1 MDIDVISLLL
11 AAYVL
16 GAIPFVYLLG
26 RLSGVD
32 LRNEGSQNVGGT
44 NLWRTVG
51 PFTGVLGAT
60 LDMGKGVVLVL
71 AAQALDISDGFAGLA
86 AIVAVAGQCWPV
98 FLRFRGGRGISVVGG
113 SVLAFSPLT
122 FVLAVLPAAA
132 GLAVY
137 TVTTGLQKKDAST
150 IISGSGGDSRTVP
163 LCMMFSIVALPFVG
177 FALGGSFAVVSTFA
191 ALSLLL
197 ILRRLT
203 AGLRQDWG
211 SAIPLTT
218 RLRNRLLYDRAQ
230 A

>member
-1 MDIDVISLLL
+1 MGTDVISLML

-32 LRNEGSQNVGGT
+32 LRDAGSQNVGGT

-51 PFTGVLGAT
+51 PVTGVVGAT
-60 LDMGKGVVLVL
+60 LDIGKGVGLVLV
-71 AAQALDISDGFAGLA
+71 ARALDYSDGVAGLA
-86 AIVAVAGQCWPV
+86 AIAAVVGQCWPV
-98 FLRFRGGRGISVVGG
+98 FLRFRGGRGISVVAGA
-113 SVLAFSPLT
+113 VLAFSPLT
-122 FVLAVLPAAA
+122 FVLAVLPAVA

-137 TVTTGLQKKDAST
+137 TITTSRQKQDIGT
-150 IISGSGGDSRTVP
+150 IISGSGGNSRTVP
-163 LCMMFSIVALPFVG
+163 LCMMFSIVALPFIG
-177 FALGGSFAVVSTFA
+177 LALGKSFTVVSVLV

-197 ILRRLT
+197 MLRRLT

>member
-1 MDIDVISLLL
+1 MSTDVISLLL

-51 PFTGVLGAT
+51 PVTGVVGAT
-60 LDMGKGVVLVL
+60 LDIGKGVVLVL
-71 AAQALDISDGFAGLA
+71 VARALDFNDGVAGLA
-86 AIVAVAGQCWPV
+86 AIAAVVGQCWPV

-122 FVLAVLPAAA
+122 FVIAVLPAVA

-137 TVTTGLQKKDAST
+137 TITTSLQKQDVNT
-150 IISGSGGDSRTVP
+150 IISGSGGNSRTVP
-163 LCMMFSIVALPFVG
+163 LCMMLSIVALPFIG
-177 FALGGSFAVVSTFA
+177 FALGNSFTVVSVLV

-197 ILRRLT
+197 MLRRLT

-211 SAIPLTT
+211 STIPLTT
-218 RLRNRLLYDRAQ
+218 RLRNRFLYDRAQ

>member
-1 MDIDVISLLL
+1 MGTDVISLML

-32 LRNEGSQNVGGT
+32 LRSEGSQNVGGT

-51 PFTGVLGAT
+51 PVTGVVGAT
-60 LDMGKGVVLVL
+60 LDIGKGVVLVL
-71 AAQALDISDGFAGLA
+71 VVRAFDYSDGVAGLA
-86 AIVAVAGQCWPV
+86 AIAAVVGQCWPV

-113 SVLAFSPLT
+113 AVLAFSPLT
-122 FVLAVLPAAA
+122 FVLAVLPAVA
-132 GLAVY
+132 GLAAY
-137 TVTTGLQKKDAST
+137 TVTTSLQKQDVDT
-150 IISGSGGDSRTVP
+150 IISGSGGNSRTVP

-177 FALGGSFAVVSTFA
+177 LALGNSFTVVSVLV

-197 ILRRLT
+197 MLRRLT

>member
-1 MDIDVISLLL
+1 MSTDVISLLL

-32 LRNEGSQNVGGT
+32 LRDEGSQNVGGT

-51 PFTGVLGAT
+51 PLTGVVGAT
-60 LDMGKGVVLVL
+60 LDIGKGVVLVL
-71 AAQALDISDGFAGLA
+71 VARALDFNDGVAGLA
-86 AIVAVAGQCWPV
+86 AIAAVVGQCWPV

-113 SVLAFSPLT
+113 AVLAFSPLT
-122 FVLAVLPAAA
+122 FVLAVLPAVT

-137 TVTTGLQKKDAST
+137 TITTSIQKQDVNT
-150 IISGSGGDSRTVP
+150 IISGSGGNSRTVP
-163 LCMMFSIVALPFVG
+163 LCMMFSIVALPFIG
-177 FALGGSFAVVSTFA
+177 LALGNSFTVVSVLV

-197 ILRRLT
+197 MLRRLT

>member
-1 MDIDVISLLL
+1 MSTDVISLLL

-51 PFTGVLGAT
+51 PVNGVVGAT
-60 LDMGKGVVLVL
+60 LDIGKGVVLVL
-71 AAQALDISDGFAGLA
+71 VARALDFNDGVAGLA
-86 AIVAVAGQCWPV
+86 ALAAVVGQCWPV

-122 FVLAVLPAAA
+122 FVIAVLPAVA

-137 TVTTGLQKKDAST
+137 TITTSVQKQDVNT
-150 IISGSGGDSRTVP
+150 IISGSGGNSRTVP
-163 LCMMFSIVALPFVG
+163 LCMMLSIVALPFIG
-177 FALGGSFAVVSTFA
+177 LALGNSFTVVSVLV

-197 ILRRLT
+197 MLRRLT

-211 SAIPLTT
+211 STIPLTT
-218 RLRNRLLYDRAQ
+218 RLRNRFLYDRAQ